1 MQARPQR
8 LNRRGSGK
16 PTPPKAPTF
25 TGIVLDDKI
34 DKTVTI
40 YTCGK
45 EILAVEDTVEN
56 LVEYKNIWIKSS
68 TDTTVETNVYGA
80 DRIFKIPGLT
90 APVENV
96 LADLKVENGSV
107 TQINTKTD
115 TITGMVQAVTK
126 DYVEVQGYG
135 KVALDDA
142 FMIYDIYNALP

>member
-1 MQARPQR
+1 MTKQEFLDVFMQLLPYMQNGEQVVKMQA
-8 LNRRGSGK
+8 GIAG
-16 PTPPKAPTF
+16 TPATLKQAGEWEAYTTKGTYRF

-96 LADLKVENGSV
+96 LADLKVENA
-107 TQINTKTD
+107 I
-115 TITGMVQAVTK
+115 
-126 DYVEVQGYG
+126 
-135 KVALDDA
+135 
-142 FMIYDIYNALP
+142 

>member
-1 MQARPQR
+1 M
-8 LNRRGSGK
+8 
-16 PTPPKAPTF
+16 
-25 TGIVLDDKI
+25 
-34 DKTVTI
+34 
-40 YTCGK
+40 
-45 EILAVEDTVEN
+45 
-56 LVEYKNIWIKSS
+56 EYKNIWIKSS

-126 DYVEVQGYG
+126 DFLTGFYRCRRQNLRCGY
-135 KVALDDA
+135 L
-142 FMIYDIYNALP
+142 

>member
-1 MQARPQR
+1 MEAYTTKGTYR
-8 LNRRGSGK
+8 
-16 PTPPKAPTF
+16 F

-115 TITGMVQAVTK
+115 TITGMVQACHKRLCGSAGLRKSRVRRC
-126 DYVEVQGYG
+126 V
-135 KVALDDA
+135 
-142 FMIYDIYNALP
+142 YDL